1 MVGSGQGLTRKS
13 YNRVERLATDKRSTL
28 LGLFFSEEFFLNK
41 IGTRN
46 TIGLNKF
53 WPIINGN
60 ASNHGWRQ
68 KWVIVFAK
76 LLAIILRSF
85 LSGGGGLNFIAIS
98 FIFLYRE
105 QWSQVL
111 WIHFKGWIHKTFC
124 INSHVFWVL
133 QLQKC
138 DFKDVCQRSCH
149 IGETSGLYYKHILT
163 IVNNACTINVLTIV
177 IEP

>member
-105 QWSQVL
+105 ND
-111 WIHFKGWIHKTFC
+111 HKCCEYISRDEFTKLFA
-124 INSHVFWVL
+124 L
-133 QLQKC
+133 
-138 DFKDVCQRSCH
+138 
-149 IGETSGLYYKHILT
+149 ILT
-163 IVNNACTINVLTIV
+163 FFECFSYKNVTLKMCASGAATLVKPVACIINIFWQS
-177 IEP
+177 